1 MKLKTENDQISG
13 PQKPQ
18 LALLVFAFVPG
29 LRVCPFFLFPWVLK
43 SSSPISSN
51 IFVTPISS
59 LALVS
64 IYA

>member
-13 PQKPQ
+13 PQKPHP
-18 LALLVFAFVPG
+18 ALLLFAFVPG
-29 LRVCPFFLFPWVLK
+29 LRVCPFFLFPWILK
-43 SSSPISSN
+43 SNSPISSN